1 MVLHMDKMTIQC
13 ILARNG
19 RTRREL
25 VSCQYIMYMCEREI
39 VAIHPVNLNISVQ
52 KHSLSLS
59 QSLSLSLINNFEQN
73 LAFIMFIVGIL

>member
-25 VSCQYIMYMCEREI
+25 VSCLYIMYMCEREI
-39 VAIHPVNLNISVQ
+39 VAIHPVNLNIQ

-59 QSLSLSLINNFEQN
+59 IPFSLSLINNFEQN

>member
-19 RTRREL
+19 RIRREL
-25 VSCQYIMYMCEREI
+25 VSWRCLYIMYMCEREI

-59 QSLSLSLINNFEQN
+59 IPFSLINNFEQN

>member
-1 MVLHMDKMTIQC
+1 MVLHKYKMTIQC

-52 KHSLSLS
+52 KHSLS

>member
-25 VSCQYIMYMCEREI
+25 VSCLYIMYMCERQI

-59 QSLSLSLINNFEQN
+59 IPFSLINNFEQN

>member
-19 RTRREL
+19 RTCREL
-25 VSCQYIMYMCEREI
+25 VSCLYIMYMCEREI

-52 KHSLSLS
+52 KHS

>member
-25 VSCQYIMYMCEREI
+25 VSCLYIMYMCEREI

-52 KHSLSLS
+52 KHSLS
-59 QSLSLSLINNFEQN
+59 QSLSLSLINNFDQN
-73 LAFIMFIVGIL
+73 LAFITFIVGIL

>member
-1 MVLHMDKMTIQC
+1 MVLHKYKMTIQC

-25 VSCQYIMYMCEREI
+25 VSCLYIMYMCEREI

-52 KHSLSLS
+52 KHSLS

>member
-19 RTRREL
+19 RIRREL
-25 VSCQYIMYMCEREI
+25 VSCLYIMYMCEREI

-59 QSLSLSLINNFEQN
+59 ILSLSLINNFEQN

>member
-25 VSCQYIMYMCEREI
+25 VSCLYIMYMFEREI

-52 KHSLSLS
+52 KHSLS

>member
-25 VSCQYIMYMCEREI
+25 VSCLYIMYMCEREI

-59 QSLSLSLINNFEQN
+59 LNPFLSLLLTILIKTWHSSRSL
-73 LAFIMFIVGIL
+73 